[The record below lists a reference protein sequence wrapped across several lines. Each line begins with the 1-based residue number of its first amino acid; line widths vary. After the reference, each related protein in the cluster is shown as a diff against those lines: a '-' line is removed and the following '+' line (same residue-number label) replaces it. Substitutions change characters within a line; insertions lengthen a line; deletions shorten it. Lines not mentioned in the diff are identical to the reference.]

1 MPMILKGKRN
11 PHSGTE
17 KMATGKAPAVK
28 NIGQEPK
35 GCSS

>member
-1 MPMILKGKRN
+1 MPMIFKGIN